1 MQKVKKIGVLSF
13 AKILGLLYAIFGLI
27 VGALFSLF
35 PLTGFVGAADV
46 GLFFGTASIII
57 FPIIYGIMGFIG
69 GLITAFFYNLVAGKI
84 GGLELEITK

>member
-1 MQKVKKIGVLSF
+1 VQKVKKIGVLSF